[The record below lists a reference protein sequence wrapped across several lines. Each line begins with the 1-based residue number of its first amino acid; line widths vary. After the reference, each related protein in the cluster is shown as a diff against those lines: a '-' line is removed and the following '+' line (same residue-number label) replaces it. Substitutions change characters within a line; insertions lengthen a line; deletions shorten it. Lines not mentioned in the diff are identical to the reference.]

1 MYNHLAPEY
10 LSSLIP
16 QQVNDI
22 SRYNLRISNNIQT
35 IRAKTNQYNNS
46 FLPSVLR
53 DWNTLPA
60 ETKQLNTL
68 SSFKYFL
75 KKDNKPVPKYY
86 YYGKRKTQILHTR
99 LRTGCSS
106 LNRDLFLKNITDSPL
121 CNCGSIENVQHY
133 FFHCRFFQHQRTLL
147 LNDIRLYR
155 TPTLNLLLY
164 GDPLLSNEINQ
175 SIFHHVHKYILATQR
190 F

>member
-1 MYNHLAPEY
+1 MIYPATIYVTLTISKPYELKRINTIIPFCPMY
-10 LSSLIP
+10 
-16 QQVNDI
+16 
-22 SRYNLRISNNIQT
+22 
-35 IRAKTNQYNNS
+35 
-46 FLPSVLR
+46 
-53 DWNTLPA
+53 TLPA

-75 KKDNKPVPKYY
+75 KKDNKPVRNYY
-86 YYGKRKTQILHTR
+86 YHGKRKTQILHTQ

-106 LNRDLFLKNITDSPL
+106 LNLDLFLKNITDSPL
-121 CNCGSIENVQHY
+121 CICGSIENAQNY
-133 FFHCRFFQHQRTLL
+133 FFHCRSLL
-147 LNDIRLYR
+147 LNNIRLYR

-175 SIFHHVHKYILATQR
+175 SIFHHVHKYILATQG

>member
-1 MYNHLAPEY
+1 MLGITKKRRNDHKLTLFFKMYNHLAPEY

-16 QQVNDI
+16 LQVNDI
-22 SRYNLRISNNIQT
+22 SRYNQRNSNNIQS

-60 ETKQLNTL
+60 ETKQSNTL

-75 KKDNKPVPKYY
+75 KKDYKPVPKYY

-106 LNRDLFLKNITDSPL
+106 LNLDLFLKISLTHVFATVVLSKMCNITFSTADSF
-121 CNCGSIENVQHY
+121 SIYAPY
-133 FFHCRFFQHQRTLL
+133 FLMIYDYMEHQL
-147 LNDIRLYR
+147 
-155 TPTLNLLLY
+155 
-164 GDPLLSNEINQ
+164 
-175 SIFHHVHKYILATQR
+175 
-190 F
+190 